1 MMGQPTLLNWLS
13 RLFRP
18 PSLGVLVATLA
29 AVWTAWTL
37 LQFGDAFSAALWFVG
52 TTLFLLAIIY
62 LADSFYTFIRGQPS
76 NEEPPLPS
84 KNGVVP
90 DPAPDKAAL
99 DKANKHEQ
107 ALAELQQAKAAAEA
121 ANRAKSELLAHVSHE
136 IRTPMNGIL
145 GMTEL
150 ALATDLRPEQREYL
164 RLVKTS
170 ADALLHL
177 LDDILDFSR
186 IEAGKLEFESVPF
199 DLRDTVAATLQTLAV
214 RAHGKGLELA
224 CAIPPEVPDAL
235 IGDPGRIQQIL
246 VNLVGNAIKFTDQG
260 EITVRVQVQ
269 ERSTSEVCLL
279 CTVCDTGAGIPA
291 EEQQRIFAAFE
302 QGVHQTG
309 RRHGGAGLGLAIT
322 CRLVQHMGGTIGVQ
336 SEVGRGSTFHFTIRL
351 GPQMNKN
358 TFVLPST
365 LKGLPILVVD
375 DHAMTRDNLKNMLEN
390 WDMRPI
396 SATTQ
401 DEALALLRLARD
413 DGKPFAVMLLDWLLT
428 DESDEDGLNLLD
440 RVLRE
445 DLAAQTQVVVLA
457 PAHRRPDAA
466 TLEQLRIDACV
477 TKPVLRSQLRGI
489 LQSALDSRNETN
501 KTYRSHES
509 YESHRH
515 SSAPVRPARVLLVED
530 DPISQEVVA
539 AMLQNQGHVVV
550 RADNGR
556 QALDVLARE
565 RFDLVLMDVQMPEMS
580 GVELTAAIRARESGE
595 RLPIVALTAHAL
607 KGDRER
613 FLQAGMDDYL
623 RKPIRP
629 AELLAAVERHA
640 KRRPAAPSY
649 RRLNLAEVEKRLGG
663 NRKLLT
669 NLVQLF
675 ALESP
680 RLLEECRAAIVRGDT
695 KVLRELAHRLKG
707 SSSYFS
713 ASVAERAADVERLAD
728 SGENDKRSAA
738 VDELAGGVAELI
750 AELQRFAG

>member
-1 MMGQPTLLNWLS
+1 MA
-13 RLFRP
+13 LF
-18 PSLGVLVATLA
+18 
-29 AVWTAWTL
+29 
-37 LQFGDAFSAALWFVG
+37 QFGDAFSAALWFVG

-62 LADSFYTFIRGQPS
+62 LADRFYTLLRGQPS
-76 NEEPPLPS
+76 NEEPPWPWT
-84 KNGVVP
+84 NGAIP
-90 DPAPDKAAL
+90 DAARDKPAL
-99 DKANKHEQ
+99 DEASKHEQ
-107 ALAELQQAKAAAEA
+107 ALAELQQAKATAEA
-121 ANRAKSELLAHVSHE
+121 ANRAKSEFLAHVSHE

-164 RLVKTS
+164 RLVKSS
-170 ADALLHL
+170 ADTLLHL

-224 CAIPPEVPDAL
+224 CEIPPEVPDAL

-246 VNLVGNAIKFTDQG
+246 VNLVGNAIKFTDHG
-260 EITVRVQVQ
+260 EIAVRVQMQ
-269 ERSTSEVCLL
+269 ERSSSEACLL
-279 CTVCDTGAGIPA
+279 CTVRDTGPGIPT

-302 QGVHQTG
+302 QGAHLTG

-351 GPQMNKN
+351 GLQMNKS
-358 TFVLPST
+358 TFVLPSR

-375 DHAMTRDNLKNMLEN
+375 DHAMTRDNLKGMLEN
-390 WDMRPI
+390 WDMQPTTA
-396 SATTQ
+396 ATQ
-401 DEALALLRLARD
+401 EEALALLRLACD
-413 DGKPFAVMLLDWLLT
+413 DGKPFPVMLLDWPLA
-428 DESDEDGLNLLD
+428 DEIDEVGLNLLD

-477 TKPVLRSQLRGI
+477 TKPVLRSELRKV
-489 LQSALDSRNETN
+489 LQSALEGRNG
-501 KTYRSHES
+501 RRPRGAES
-509 YESHRH
+509 PGRLRPLFGDA
-515 SSAPVRPARVLLVED
+515 SSVRPARVLLVED

-539 AMLQNQGHVVV
+539 AMLQNQGHTVV
-550 RADNGR
+550 RADSGR
-556 QALDVLARE
+556 QALDVLARQ

-580 GVELTAAIRARESGE
+580 GVELTAALRARESGE

-623 RKPIRP
+623 CKPIRP

-640 KRRPAAPSY
+640 TRRPAAPSY
-649 RRLNLAEVEKRLGG
+649 RQMNPTEVEKRLGG

-680 RLLEECRAAIVRGDT
+680 RLLEECRTAIERGDA

-707 SSSYFS
+707 SASYFS
-713 ASVAERAADVERLAD
+713 ARVAERAAAVERLAD
-728 SGENDKRSAA
+728 SGEKDKRSAA
-738 VDELAGGVAELI
+738 VDELAGDVSELI
-750 AELQRFAG
+750 TELQRFAR